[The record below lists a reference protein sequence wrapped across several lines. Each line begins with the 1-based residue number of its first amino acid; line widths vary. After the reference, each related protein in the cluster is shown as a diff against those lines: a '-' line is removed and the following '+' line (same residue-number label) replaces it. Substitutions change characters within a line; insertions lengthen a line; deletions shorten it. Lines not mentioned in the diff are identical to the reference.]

1 MSSDHSDDHART
13 VEAVEEST
21 DELPVLVQD
30 EPAPPV
36 VTTVVTGRAMVGWP
50 HSLPLVSPSDATV
63 PIAIPANL
71 LGDEPVARPS
81 VWVTIAV
88 HGMFL
93 LIAIVLV
100 SVLMALASS

>member
-1 MSSDHSDDHART
+1 MSSDHPDDQTRAE
-13 VEAVEEST
+13 EAFEEST
-21 DELPVLVQD
+21 AELPVLVQG

-36 VTTVVTGRAMVGWP
+36 VTVVTGRAAVGWP
-50 HSLPLVSPSDATV
+50 HTLPLATPNDATV

-71 LGDEPVARPS
+71 LGDEPVVRPS

-88 HGMFL
+88 HSMFL

-100 SVLMALASS
+100 SVLMALAAS